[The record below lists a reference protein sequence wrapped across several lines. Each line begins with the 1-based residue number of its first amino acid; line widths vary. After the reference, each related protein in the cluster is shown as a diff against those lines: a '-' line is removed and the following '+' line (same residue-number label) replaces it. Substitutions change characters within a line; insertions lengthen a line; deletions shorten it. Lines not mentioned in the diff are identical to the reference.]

1 MTSPRKRLT
10 PTERRAQLLA
20 VGTRLFASRPY
31 DDVGIDEVADLAG
44 VSQGLMY
51 HYFSSK
57 RDFFAEIIR
66 LESARMVEITA
77 PDTSLPVARQVGDGL
92 RAYIHHVDTHEHGI
106 RAINRGA
113 MSGDNGI
120 QSVVSDEL
128 RIQQE
133 RILDAL
139 GPHARDDPAI
149 RLAVRGWIA
158 FVRATCIDWVDE
170 RAVDADTVHDIC
182 MRAFDGLL
190 GLGHS
195 T

>member
-1 MTSPRKRLT
+1 MTSVRKRLT
-10 PTERRAQLLA
+10 PAERRTQLLA
-20 VGTRLFASRPY
+20 VGTRLFATRPY
-31 DDVGIDEVADLAG
+31 DDVGIDEVAELAG

-51 HYFSSK
+51 HYFASK

-66 LESARMVEITA
+66 QESVRMVEITA
-77 PDTSLPVARQVGDGL
+77 PDTALPVARQVGDGL

-113 MSGDNGI
+113 MSADDGI
-120 QSVVSDEL
+120 QSIVTDEL
-128 RIQQE
+128 RVQQE

-139 GPHARDDPAI
+139 GTDARDDPAV

-158 FVRATCIDWVDE
+158 FVRATCLDWVDE
-170 RAVDADTVHDIC
+170 RSVDADTVYDIC
-182 MRAFDGLL
+182 MRALDGLL
-190 GLGHS
+190 GIGRP

>member
-113 MSGDNGI
+113 MSADDGI

-139 GPHARDDPAI
+139 GPHARDDPAM

-170 RAVDADTVHDIC
+170 RAVDAETVYDIC

-190 GLGHS
+190 GVGRS

>member
-1 MTSPRKRLT
+1 MTSVRKRLS
-10 PTERRAQLLA
+10 PAERRTQLLT
-20 VGTRLFASRPY
+20 VGTRLFATRPY

-66 LESARMVEITA
+66 LESARMLETTA
-77 PDTSLPVARQVGDGL
+77 PDTSLPIARQVGDGL

-113 MSGDNGI
+113 MSADDGI
-120 QSVVSDEL
+120 QTIVSDEL
-128 RIQQE
+128 RVQQE

-139 GPHARDDPAI
+139 GPAARDDPAT

-170 RAVDADTVHDIC
+170 RSVDADTVHDIC
-182 MRAFDGLL
+182 MRALDGLV
-190 GLGHS
+190 GLDRPS
-195 T
+195 

>member
-10 PTERRAQLLA
+10 PTERRTQLLA
-20 VGTRLFASRPY
+20 VGTRLFATRPY
-31 DDVGIDEVADLAG
+31 DDVGIDEVAELAG

-66 LESARMVEITA
+66 LESARMLESTA

-92 RAYIHHVDTHEHGI
+92 RAYIHHVDTHEHGV
-106 RAINRGA
+106 RAVNRGA
-113 MSGDNGI
+113 LSADEDI
-120 QSVVSDEL
+120 QAIMADDL
-128 RIQQE
+128 RVQQG

-139 GPHARDDPAI
+139 GPDARDDPAI
-149 RLAVRGWIA
+149 GLAVRGWIA

-170 RAVDADTVHDIC
+170 RAVDADAVYDIC
-182 MRAFDGLL
+182 MRALDGLL
-190 GLGHS
+190 GLGRPS
-195 T
+195 